1 MVQALDSVY
10 IIHMTNQVK
19 GVPMNKANN
28 RIRPMTARLVS
39 RLASVLL
46 DSGSLTQCEY
56 DVIKRN
62 LNSLAKTGE
71 LALPIESKMLTPQEV
86 AELLAISY
94 SQFRAL
100 EKENVFSFKRVMI
113 GSKTVRYRNTD
124 VIRYIEND
132 CNKKD
137 EDKTKDVFYLQ

>member
-1 MVQALDSVY
+1 
-10 IIHMTNQVK
+10 
-19 GVPMNKANN
+19 
-28 RIRPMTARLVS
+28 MTAKLVS
-39 RLASVLL
+39 RLAAALL
-46 DSGSLTQCEY
+46 DSGTVSQSEY
-56 DVIKRN
+56 DVIRRN

-71 LALPIESKMLTPQEV
+71 LALPIESKLLTPQEV

>member
-1 MVQALDSVY
+1 M
-10 IIHMTNQVK
+10 IN
-19 GVPMNKANN
+19 ANN
-28 RIRPMTARLVS
+28 RIKPITAKLIS

>member
-1 MVQALDSVY
+1 M
-10 IIHMTNQVK
+10 I
-19 GVPMNKANN
+19 KANN
-28 RIRPMTARLVS
+28 RIRPMTAKLVS
-39 RLASVLL
+39 RLAAALL
-46 DSGSLTQCEY
+46 DSGTVSQSEY
-56 DVIKRN
+56 DVIRRN

-71 LALPIESKMLTPQEV
+71 LALPIEPKLLTPQEV

-124 VIRYIEND
+124 VIRYIETD

>member
-1 MVQALDSVY
+1 M
-10 IIHMTNQVK
+10 I
-19 GVPMNKANN
+19 KANN

-46 DSGSLTQCEY
+46 DSGSLTQSEY

-100 EKENVFSFKRVMI
+100 EKEDVFPFKRVMI
-113 GSKTVRYRNTD
+113 GSKTVRYRNSD
-124 VIRYIEND
+124 VIKYIETDYGSENGGD
-132 CNKKD
+132 TTA
-137 EDKTKDVFYLQ
+137 EF

>member
-1 MVQALDSVY
+1 
-10 IIHMTNQVK
+10 MTEF
-19 GVPMNKANN
+19 NKKN
-28 RIRPMTARLVS
+28 IRQGTVRLVC
-39 RLASVLL
+39 RLLTVLI
-46 DSGSLTQCEY
+46 DSGTVSQSEY
-56 DVIKRN
+56 DVIRRN

-71 LALPIESKMLTPQEV
+71 LALPIEPKLLTPQEV

-100 EKENVFSFKRVMI
+100 EKENVFPFKRVMI
-113 GSKTVRYRNTD
+113 GSKTVRYRNSD
-124 VIRYIEND
+124 VIRYIETD

>member
-1 MVQALDSVY
+1 MS
-10 IIHMTNQVK
+10 
-19 GVPMNKANN
+19 KANN

-71 LALPIESKMLTPQEV
+71 PVLPIAPKLLTPQEV

-100 EKENVFSFKRVMI
+100 EKENVFPFKRMMI

-124 VIRYIEND
+124 VIKYIETGD
-132 CNKKD
+132 ALGKGG
-137 EDKTKDVFYLQ
+137 EVSI

>member
-1 MVQALDSVY
+1 
-10 IIHMTNQVK
+10 MTFNFFLLYYRLVTK
-19 GVPMNKANN
+19 KNEGIPMINANN
-28 RIRPMTARLVS
+28 RIRPMTAKLVS
-39 RLASVLL
+39 RLAAALL
-46 DSGSLTQCEY
+46 DSGTVSQSEY
-56 DVIKRN
+56 DVIRRN

-71 LALPIESKMLTPQEV
+71 LVLPIAPKLLTPQEV

-100 EKENVFSFKRVMI
+100 EKENVFPFKRVMI

>member
-1 MVQALDSVY
+1 
-10 IIHMTNQVK
+10 MTNQVK
-19 GVPMNKANN
+19 GVPMINANN
-28 RIRPMTARLVS
+28 RIKPITAKLIS

-100 EKENVFSFKRVMI
+100 EKENVFPFKRVMI
-113 GSKTVRYRNTD
+113 GSKTVRYRNSD
-124 VIRYIEND
+124 VIKYIETDYRSDNGGLTAA
-132 CNKKD
+132 
-137 EDKTKDVFYLQ
+137 EF

>member
-1 MVQALDSVY
+1 M
-10 IIHMTNQVK
+10 IN
-19 GVPMNKANN
+19 ANN
-28 RIRPMTARLVS
+28 RIKPITAKLIS

-100 EKENVFSFKRVMI
+100 EKENVFPFKRVMI